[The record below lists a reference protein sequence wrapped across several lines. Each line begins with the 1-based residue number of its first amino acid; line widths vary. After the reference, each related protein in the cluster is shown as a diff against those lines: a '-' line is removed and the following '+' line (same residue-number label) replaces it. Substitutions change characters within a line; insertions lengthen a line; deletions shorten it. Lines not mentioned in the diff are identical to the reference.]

1 MATIDLNCD
10 MGEGFGRWRL
20 GDDDAMLEVVTSAN
34 VACGFHAGDPV
45 GILETLAGAARRG
58 VAVGA
63 HPSYRD
69 LAGFG
74 RRYVDASPRELY
86 GDVVYQLG
94 ALAGLA
100 RAAGTRVSYVKPHGA
115 LYNTIAGDVRHAP
128 AVIDAIAAV
137 DVRLPVMALAG
148 SPFVQRARDAGLRVV
163 QEAFA
168 DRAYTAAGT
177 LVSRREPGA
186 VLRDEAVVVERMVR
200 LAETGELE
208 AIDGT
213 VLSLEVD
220 SICVHGD
227 TPGAVGMARAVRA
240 ALERAGVTVRPFAAV
255 E

>member
-1 MATIDLNCD
+1 M
-10 MGEGFGRWRL
+10 R
-20 GDDDAMLEVVTSAN
+20 VS
-34 VACGFHAGDPV
+34 AGDPV
-45 GILETLAGAARRG
+45 AVLETLAGAAGRG

-94 ALAGLA
+94 ALAALA

-115 LYNTIAGDVRHAP
+115 LYNKIAGDDRHAP

-137 DVRLPVMALAG
+137 DVSLPVMALAG

-186 VLRDEAVVVERMVR
+186 VLRDEAVIAERMVR

-208 AIDGT
+208 AIDGA